1 MEYFDL
7 VDDEGM
13 PTGGTVSRE
22 EAHRLGIPHRTTH
35 TWVVRRQNGRW
46 QALLQKR
53 SENKDSYPGRFD
65 TSSAGHIPAGTEPLD
80 SALRELEE
88 ELGIR
93 SDAAG
98 LTYAGK
104 FRVGFEEMFHGALFR
119 DDEIAWVFVYDRPVK
134 AEALQLQA
142 EEVSAV
148 EWFDV
153 DELKKFVAA
162 EDPRFCVT
170 PQGLDVLTAYLSK
183 EEPK

>member
-1 MEYFDL
+1 M
-7 VDDEGM
+7 
-13 PTGGTVSRE
+13 
-22 EAHRLGIPHRTTH
+22 
-35 TWVVRRQNGRW
+35 RRQDGRW

-53 SENKDSYPGRFD
+53 SDNKDSYPGRFD

-88 ELGIR
+88 ELGIHAEPQ
-93 SDAAG
+93 D

-104 FRVGFEEMFHGALFR
+104 FRVGFEEIFHGALFR
-119 DDEIAWVFVYDRPVK
+119 DDEIAWVYVYDRPVN

-162 EDPRFCVT
+162 EDARFCVT

-183 EEPK
+183 EEPT

>member
-7 VDDEGM
+7 VDDAGL

-22 EAHRLGIPHRTTH
+22 EAHRLGILHRTTH
-35 TWVVRRQNGRW
+35 TWIVRRREGRW

-53 SENKDSYPGRFD
+53 SENKDSHPGRFD

-88 ELGIR
+88 ELGIH
-93 SDAAG
+93 SDAEN

-104 FRVGFEEMFHGALFR
+104 CRVGFEEVFHGALFR
-119 DDEIAWVFVYDRPVK
+119 DDEIAWVYVYNKPVE
-134 AEALQLQA
+134 AEALKLQA

-162 EDPRFCVT
+162 EDARFCVT

>member
-1 MEYFDL
+1 MEFFDL
-7 VDDEGM
+7 VDDEGL

-22 EAHRLGIPHRTTH
+22 EAHRLGILHRTTH
-35 TWVVRRQNGRW
+35 TWVVRRRNGRW

-53 SENKDSYPGRFD
+53 SDNKDSYPGRFD

-93 SDAAG
+93 AKTQD

-104 FRVGFEEMFHGALFR
+104 VRVGFEAVFHGALFR
-119 DDEIAWVFVYDRPVK
+119 DNEIAWVYVYDKPVD
-134 AEALQLQA
+134 ADALRLQA

-148 EWFDV
+148 KWFDV
-153 DELKKFVAA
+153 DALKRFVAEA
-162 EDPRFCVT
+162 DPRFCVK
-170 PQGLDVLTAYLSK
+170 PQGLEVLTAYLSK
-183 EEPK
+183 EDAK

>member
-1 MEYFDL
+1 MEFFDL
-7 VDDEGM
+7 VDDQGM

-35 TWVVRRQNGRW
+35 TWVVRRQNRRW

-104 FRVGFEEMFHGALFR
+104 FRVGFEEVFHGALFR

-134 AEALQLQA
+134 AEALQLQT

-162 EDPRFCVT
+162 EDPRFCVP
-170 PQGLDVLTAYLSK
+170 PQELDVLTAYLSK